1 MDLLQLENI
10 RQVVISKLAAAN
22 SRISRLLLY
31 FEYFESI
38 LSQNDEKLNEVF
50 IAEFLEDYCAVIAK
64 FEVWGIEPKLSA
76 QIVMQLKSLRQK
88 NLLADNNEQFDD
100 EIERIEEQISQL
112 KQILD
117 GETFENGYEKKAFF
131 PLIELTMPDG
141 FYGLLESVTVRVAK
155 AENENNFIIIPS
167 EKEIEKRI
175 LEQCK
180 TSWEVALRLL
190 KNYVRRSYNYHE
202 IIISFDRRDGF
213 YEGDS
218 LGAALTLSFLEAL
231 MNFYNPI
238 YNIEIQEQ
246 TVFTGGISEE
256 GKLVGVGKDCIR
268 QKVRALF
275 YSHAETFIIPKEDER
290 CANEELKRLK
300 TIYPKRKL
308 KLVAAE
314 DVSDILNRRDIIE
327 IRKRNILAR
336 GGKMARKHWA
346 SAAAAVLMTIL
357 LSWFVVI
364 DLDDNPVD
372 AKVDGAFLHI
382 LNQNGK
388 ILHSIK
394 VMTDPDEWRNK
405 AGRNSILFVDIDEDG
420 ANEIITASY
429 LSKSFS
435 NDAKEELTAWNKKLE
450 KLWSV
455 GFYDTVSSVAETM
468 SRNYDILILDTVLM
482 NNKKLLFVFT
492 GNHES
497 YASSLFRVELKS
509 GKRMKETLW
518 TDGRIHDG
526 KIIYN
531 KKKRRQELLLFGMNN
546 AYEKVFFASLKLDSL
561 DGMMPSTKAR
571 FFFGKKL
578 ATLNSY
584 LLFPKSDF
592 TKYYNDVRVQGILSV
607 NHNLKDYLS
616 EISISQIEELKSKV
630 GLSFQVGLN
639 YLCTDAIVNNQFRI
653 KRDSLV
659 ARGILSPPFTDTK
672 EYRKLMRDS
681 VLYWN
686 GNTFVHWREMK

>member
-10 RQVVISKLAAAN
+10 RQVVISKLAAAD

-31 FEYFESI
+31 FDYFENI

-50 IAEFLEDYCAVIAK
+50 IAEFLEDYCAAISI
-64 FEVWGIEPKLSA
+64 FEVWGIDPQLSA
-76 QIVMQLKSLRQK
+76 QILTQLQSLRQK
-88 NLLADNNEQFDD
+88 NILAVYNELFQD
-100 EIERIEEQISQL
+100 EIKRIEEQTSQL
-112 KQILD
+112 KLILV
-117 GETFENGYEKKAFF
+117 GETIENGCEKKALF
-131 PLIELTMPDG
+131 PLIDISMPDG

-238 YNIEIQEQ
+238 YNIEIHAQ

-268 QKVRALF
+268 QKVRTLF
-275 YSHAETFIIPKEDER
+275 YSPAETFIIPKEDER
-290 CANEELKRLK
+290 CANEELKKLK
-300 TIYPKRKL
+300 NTYPKRKL

-314 DVSDILNRRDIIE
+314 EVSDILNRRDIIE

-336 GGKMARKHWA
+336 GGKLARKHWA
-346 SAAAAVLMTIL
+346 SAAAILMTIL
-357 LSWFVVI
+357 LSWFLVI
-364 DLDDNPVD
+364 DLDDNPAD

-382 LNQNGK
+382 LNQKGK
-388 ILHSIK
+388 ILQSIK
-394 VMTDPDEWRNK
+394 FMTDLDDWRIQARK
-405 AGRNSILFVDIDEDG
+405 HAILFVDIDEDG
-420 ANEIITASY
+420 ENEIITNSY

-435 NDAKEELTAWNKKLE
+435 TGAKEELTAWNKKLE

-468 SRNYDILILDTVLM
+468 SKNYHVHIFDTVSM
-482 NNKKLLFVFT
+482 NDKRLLLVFT

-497 YASSLFRVELKS
+497 YASSLFSVELKT

-518 TDGRIHDG
+518 TDGRICDG

-531 KKKRRQELLLFGMNN
+531 IKERRQELVIFGINN
-546 AYEKVFFASLKLDSL
+546 AYEKIFFASLKFDSL
-561 DGMMPSTKAR
+561 DGMTPSTKER

-578 ATLNSY
+578 VALNSY

-592 TKYYNDVRVQGILSV
+592 TKYYNDVRVQGIIEV
-607 NHNLKDYLS
+607 NFNLKDYLS
-616 EISISQIEELKSKV
+616 AVSISQIEERKSNV
-630 GLSFQVGLN
+630 GLSFHIGLN
-639 YLCTDAIVNNQFRI
+639 YRCTDAIVNNQFRI

-672 EYRKLMRDS
+672 EYRMLMRDS

-686 GNTFVHWREMK
+686 GNTFVHWQEMK